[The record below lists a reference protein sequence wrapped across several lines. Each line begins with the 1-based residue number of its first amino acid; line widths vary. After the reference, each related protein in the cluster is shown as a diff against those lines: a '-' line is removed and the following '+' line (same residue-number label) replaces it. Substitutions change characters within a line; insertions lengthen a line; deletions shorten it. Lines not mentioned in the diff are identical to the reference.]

1 MFHKIK
7 TNIMKKNRKYII
19 MFLISGLI
27 IQSFN
32 SCAKSPDK
40 TNAIIESNAPYDAI
54 IVPGVPYN
62 DEYWTQILLG
72 RIYWSFYLYE
82 KGITKNVIYSGSAVY
97 TPYIEAEIMAM
108 YGKALGIP
116 EDRIFTEPNAEHSVE
131 NVYYSYQ
138 IAKKH
143 GFKKVALA
151 TDPFQSRMMKGPSKR
166 MKIDIDFIPFSM
178 ETLDTMEI
186 KDFTIDSHQAYV
198 ENFVSLEERE
208 NFFQRLR
215 GTIGRNIPF
224 KD

>member
-1 MFHKIK
+1 
-7 TNIMKKNRKYII
+7 MKKNRKYII
-19 MFLISGLI
+19 VFLISIFI
-27 IQSFN
+27 IQTTN

-40 TNAIIESNAPYDAI
+40 TETTIYSNAPYDAI

-72 RIYWSFYLYE
+72 RIYWSHYLYQ
-82 KGITKNVIYSGSAVY
+82 KGIAKNVIYSGSAVY

-116 EDRIFTEPNAEHSVE
+116 EERIYTEPNAEHSVE

-138 IAKKH
+138 LAKKH

-151 TDPFQSRMMKGPSKR
+151 TDPFQSRMMQGPSKR
-166 MKIDIDFIPFSM
+166 MKINIDFIPFSI
-178 ETLDTMEI
+178 ETLDTMDI
-186 KDFTIDSHQAYV
+186 KDFSIDSQKAYV

-208 NFFQRLR
+208 NFFQRFR

-224 KD
+224 ND

>member
-1 MFHKIK
+1 
-7 TNIMKKNRKYII
+7 MKKIRVVLII
-19 MFLISGLI
+19 VSISAFLISSINTL
-27 IQSFN
+27 
-32 SCAKSPDK
+32 AKSPVEK
-40 TNAIIESNAPYDAI
+40 VNSIENVTYDAI

-62 DEYWTQILLG
+62 DTYWTQILLG
-72 RIYWSFYLYE
+72 RIYWSHYLFQQ
-82 KGITKNVIYSGSAVY
+82 GITKNIIYSGSAVY
-97 TPYIEAEIMAM
+97 TPFVEAEIMAL

-116 EDRIFTEPNAEHSVE
+116 EGNIYTETNAEHSVE
-131 NVYYSYQ
+131 NVYYSFE

-166 MKIDIDFIPFSM
+166 MKIDIDFIPFSI
-178 ETLDTMEI
+178 EILDTMEM
-186 KDFTIDSHQAYV
+186 KDFPIDSEKAYV
-198 ENFVSLEERE
+198 ENFISIEERE